1 MSRIPYST
9 ASRYFFPNGK
19 ASLRCKCG
27 SEAFQK
33 FGTYFR
39 DGNRIQR
46 LKCKVCD
53 TVLSDTSLRPLGN
66 LRVPIEQA
74 ALVTGL
80 LVEGMTVRGAS
91 RLTGL
96 GSFSLPLRI
105 SPPLLKQ
112 IEMS

>member
-1 MSRIPYST
+1 
-9 ASRYFFPNGK
+9 
-19 ASLRCKCG
+19 
-27 SEAFQK
+27 
-33 FGTYFR
+33 
-39 DGNRIQR
+39 
-46 LKCKVCD
+46 
-53 TVLSDTSLRPLGN
+53 
-66 LRVPIEQA
+66 
-74 ALVTGL
+74 